1 MSGILVYA
9 LHYEG
14 AFNKNS
20 LGAVSEGARLAAE
33 LGTECHAIVVGEGVS
48 DDLAGQLGAY
58 GASKVFRVE
67 GPEGLAQPVIDAM
80 EAAIAAGGHEYALF
94 GGGLLGF
101 EIGAGLAAR
110 LDAGVCMEV
119 TSVRVEDGKLVAER
133 PILQD
138 SQISS
143 VHYRSGV
150 GVIISRLNAFEIK
163 SGTPAAPATVEDLA
177 VEFKAH
183 SLKAKMVQRGEQRG
197 ADVNIEDANILVA
210 GGRGLGKK
218 EGFDALEEL
227 AGALGGAVAATRA
240 VVDAGWYSYS
250 AQIGQTG
257 KTVSP
262 KLYLAAGISG
272 AIQHKVGMQASEN
285 IVAINKDSNAPIFE
299 FSDLGIVGDLNKI
312 VPKLTEAVKAKKGS

>member
-20 LGAVSEGARLAAE
+20 LGAVSEGARLAGE

-48 DDLAGQLGAY
+48 DDLAAQLGNY
-58 GASKVFRVE
+58 GAAKVFRVE
-67 GPEGLAQPVIDAM
+67 GPEGLAQPVVDAM
-80 EAAIAAGGHEYALF
+80 AKVAAEGGHRYLLF

-110 LDAGVCMEV
+110 LDAGVVMEV
-119 TSVRVEDGKLVAER
+119 TDVEARDGKLVAKR
-133 PILQD
+133 PILKD
-138 SQISS
+138 SQVSD
-143 VHYRSGV
+143 VHYRSDV
-150 GVIISRLNAFEIK
+150 GVIIGRLNAFEVRETG
-163 SGTPAAPATVEDLA
+163 GTATVEDVT
-177 VEFKAH
+177 VEFAPH
-183 SLKAKMVQRGEQRG
+183 SLKATMVQRGEQRG
-197 ADVNIEDANILVA
+197 ADVNIEDADILVA

-218 EGFDALEEL
+218 EGFEALEEL

-240 VVDAGWYSYS
+240 VVDAGWYPYA

-257 KTVSP
+257 KTVAP

-272 AIQHKVGMQASEN
+272 AIQHKVGMQSSEN

-312 VPKLTEAVKAKKGS
+312 VPKLTEAVKAKKGT